1 MMKKFELIV
10 SLLGI
15 TTATLIANSMTQK
28 VFATEVPMEIV
39 NQQIHAQT
47 QTRSKQ
53 GIISYS
59 AADLAPQTDLSLD
72 NVITQRAINLEKIC
86 KKASENLVCAEYS
99 NEFVQGQVVREQQ
112 ENKEKPKTNPW
123 AVTPEIS
130 TLGLGVSVTK
140 SVSDNLKTR
149 LGLNAFSINT
159 GEIDADDTTIETDLN
174 LLNVSTLIDYYPSKK
189 SGFRITGGLV
199 FNDNQFKGD
208 VKSTDGQIEI
218 DGERYDTDELGSA
231 KVKASFANNVA
242 PYIGIGW
249 KNRVKSGNRWGF
261 SFNLG
266 VMFTGSPS
274 VKITPEF
281 GPSANQDVK
290 DEINS
295 NILQAEQDIEDE
307 IDWFKVYP
315 VLSLGMSYHF

>member
-1 MMKKFELIV
+1 MMKKFDLSV

-39 NQQIHAQT
+39 NQQINAQT
-47 QTRSKQ
+47 HTQPKQ

-59 AADLAPQTDLSLD
+59 AADLAPQTDLSVD
-72 NVITQRAINLEKIC
+72 NVINKKPANLEKFC
-86 KKASENLVCAEYS
+86 KKVPENLVCAEHPTQ
-99 NEFVQGQVVREQQ
+99 FVQAQVVGEQQ
-112 ENKEKPKTNPW
+112 ENKQKVKTNDL

-140 SVSDNLKTR
+140 SVSDSLNTR
-149 LGLNAFSINT
+149 LGLNAFSLNT
-159 GEIDADDTTIETDLN
+159 GEIDADDTTIEADLN
-174 LLNVSTLIDYYPSKK
+174 LLNVSTLIDYHPWKK

-199 FNDNQFKGD
+199 FNDNKLKGD
-208 VKSTDGQIEI
+208 VKSSGGQIEI

-249 KNRVKSGNRWGF
+249 GNPVKPGNRWAF

-266 VMFTGSPS
+266 VMFTGSAS

-281 GPSANQDVK
+281 GPDADENVR

-307 IDWFKVYP
+307 IDSFKVYP
-315 VLSLGMSYHF
+315 VLSLGMSYNF

>member
-1 MMKKFELIV
+1 MMKKFDLIV
-10 SLLGI
+10 SLFGI

-39 NQQIHAQT
+39 NQQINAQT
-47 QTRSKQ
+47 QTQSKQ

-86 KKASENLVCAEYS
+86 KKTSENLVCAEYS

-130 TLGLGVSVTK
+130 TLGLGVSVSK

-174 LLNVSTLIDYYPSKK
+174 LLNVSTLIDYYPWKK

-199 FNDNQFKGD
+199 FNDNQLKGD

-249 KNRVKSGNRWGF
+249 KNPVKSRNRWGF

-307 IDWFKVYP
+307 IDSFKVYP